1 MTSKRKLTN
10 THKEAIRRGVVTY
23 HAKCKRCLSNNNRT
37 KRIKELFERQKLRK
51 QRGLSNNKKIY
62 KGPSNNKRTKRIKEL
77 FERQKLRK
85 QRWAALEARQKVRR
99 NMVNKL
105 TKKKS

>member
-1 MTSKRKLTN
+1 MKPKRKLTN
-10 THKEAIRRGVVTY
+10 THKDAIRRGVITY
-23 HAKCKRCLSNNNRT
+23 HAKCKRC
-37 KRIKELFERQKLRK
+37 
-51 QRGLSNNKKIY
+51 LSNNKKIY

-99 NMVNKL
+99 NMVTKL
-105 TKKKS
+105 TKKKKLV

>member
-51 QRGLSNNKKIY
+51 QR
-62 KGPSNNKRTKRIKEL
+62 
-77 FERQKLRK
+77 
-85 QRWAALEARQKVRR
+85 WAALEARQKVRR
-99 NMVNKL
+99 NTVAKL